1 MRGEIRVRALGFV
14 AARFVVG
21 ACFLGLL
28 LLSTGTARAS
38 EDAAAF
44 VERLGAD
51 ATATLADQQL
61 TSLERRETMRSLLLS
76 RFDVAMIS
84 RIVLGRHWQ
93 SATDQEKADFNSLFG
108 DFVVATYGRHLDNY
122 AGEAL
127 KVGRAVDKGKR
138 GTLVKSQILRPT
150 GNPISLNWRLRRVG
164 EEWRVVD
171 LIVEGVSLALTH
183 RAEADSVIRNDNGR
197 IAALL
202 DRMRSLIAK
211 TSSESVQPAA
221 GAS

>member
-1 MRGEIRVRALGFV
+1 M
-14 AARFVVG
+14 
-21 ACFLGLL
+21 
-28 LLSTGTARAS
+28 
-38 EDAAAF
+38 
-44 VERLGAD
+44 
-51 ATATLADQQL
+51 
-61 TSLERRETMRSLLLS
+61 
-76 RFDVAMIS
+76 
-84 RIVLGRHWQ
+84 
-93 SATDQEKADFNSLFG
+93 
-108 DFVVATYGRHLDNY
+108 
-122 AGEAL
+122 
-127 KVGRAVDKGKR
+127 
-138 GTLVKSQILRPT
+138 
-150 GNPISLNWRLRRVG
+150 G